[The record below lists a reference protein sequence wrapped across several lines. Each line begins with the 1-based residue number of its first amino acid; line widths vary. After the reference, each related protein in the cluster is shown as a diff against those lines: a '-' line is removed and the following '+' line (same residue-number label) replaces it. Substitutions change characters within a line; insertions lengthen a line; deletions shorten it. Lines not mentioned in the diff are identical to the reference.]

1 MGQSPSS
8 EANIFSAN
16 QEVIQY
22 LCNPNLKLPNSR
34 KACTF
39 LRTVSYYTLKIIL
52 EVKQL
57 VMTYL
62 YQSTQ

>member
-22 LCNPNLKLPNSR
+22 LWNQKLQLPKSR

-39 LRTVSYYTLKIIL
+39 LRTVP
-52 EVKQL
+52 
-57 VMTYL
+57 
-62 YQSTQ
+62 